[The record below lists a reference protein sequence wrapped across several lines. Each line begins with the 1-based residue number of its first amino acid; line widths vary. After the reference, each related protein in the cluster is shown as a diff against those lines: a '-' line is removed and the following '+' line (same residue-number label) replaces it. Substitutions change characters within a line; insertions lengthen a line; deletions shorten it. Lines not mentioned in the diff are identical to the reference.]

1 MLLIALLMVI
11 TFAGLIYGLYLL
23 RRDRQ
28 GRVAALI
35 EELERGALSG
45 RIFADEEPQP
55 GESGKGK
62 LERLRK
68 YLPTAMMESYAERLL
83 WAGRPSGLDAA
94 QFVSLKLVS
103 AGIFGSLIP
112 VLSLFHLDALT
123 LLAMAVSGIFGF
135 VLPDMWLNGKL
146 DVRKRQV
153 QEELPLFADLIATA
167 VSAGLS
173 LTEAVRR
180 VAADM
185 DGLVAR
191 EFLRSVQEMAAGKP
205 RLQAWRDLTD
215 RVPGDEFRTI
225 VNAIMQA
232 EQYGTSV
239 SELLRYQ
246 VQQIRTFKQQEAQRL
261 AQAAT
266 VKMRIPMLLL
276 ILVPFMVLLLGP
288 ALLQIGHLL
297 S

>member
-1 MLLIALLMVI
+1 MLLIAMLMVI
-11 TFAGLIYGLYLL
+11 TFTGLIYGLYLV

-35 EELERGALSG
+35 EELERGALPDTG
-45 RIFADEEPQP
+45 ETEDEETASR
-55 GESGKGK
+55 SGKGGVG
-62 LERLRK
+62 RLRQ
-68 YLPTAMMESYAERLL
+68 YLPTVIMESYAERLL
-83 WAGRPSGLDAA
+83 WAGRPSGLDSA

-103 AGIFGSLIP
+103 AGVFGSLIP

-123 LLAMAVSGIFGF
+123 LLAMTFAGTFGF

-146 DVRKRQV
+146 DARKRQV

-215 RVPGDEFRTI
+215 RLPGDEFRTI

-232 EQYGTSV
+232 EHYGTSV

-246 VQQIRTFKQQEAQRL
+246 VQQIRTFKTCIA
-261 AQAAT
+261 
-266 VKMRIPMLLL
+266 
-276 ILVPFMVLLLGP
+276 
-288 ALLQIGHLL
+288 
-297 S
+297 

>member
-1 MLLIALLMVI
+1 MLPIAILMVI
-11 TFAGLIYGLYLL
+11 TIAGLIYGLYLL
-23 RRDRQ
+23 RRDRH

-35 EELERGALSG
+35 EELERGALPEPSVPS
-45 RIFADEEPQP
+45 DEP
-55 GESGKGK
+55 GESSKGR
-62 LERLRK
+62 LDRLRR
-68 YLPTAMMESYAERLL
+68 YLPTVMMESYAERLL

-112 VLSLFHLDALT
+112 VLSLFRLDALT
-123 LLAMAVSGIFGF
+123 LLAMAFAATFGF

-146 DVRKRQV
+146 DLRKRQV

-246 VQQIRTFKQQEAQRL
+246 VQQIRTFKKAI
-261 AQAAT
+261 A
-266 VKMRIPMLLL
+266 
-276 ILVPFMVLLLGP
+276 
-288 ALLQIGHLL
+288 
-297 S
+297 